1 MKQKWTEKVLRILKK
16 ILFFCLNP
24 RLLLCFGIAWFIT
37 NGWSYVF
44 IVVGGYFEI
53 TWMLAV
59 GLSWAGLL
67 WVPFTPEKIV
77 TLFIA
82 IFLLRILF
90 PKDQKTL
97 RVLKEEL
104 AAVKRALKNVSNKHR
119 RKRRAKWLAKEL
131 AKRRANK

>member
-1 MKQKWTEKVLRILKK
+1 M
-16 ILFFCLNP
+16 FFCLNP